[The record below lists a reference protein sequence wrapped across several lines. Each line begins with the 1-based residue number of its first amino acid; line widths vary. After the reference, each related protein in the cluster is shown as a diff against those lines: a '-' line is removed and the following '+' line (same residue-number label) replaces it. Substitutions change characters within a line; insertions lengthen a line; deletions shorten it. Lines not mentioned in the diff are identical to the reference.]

1 MYITI
6 AKHIYC
12 SGGIFAHGV
21 HFKEIIALEI
31 IGFSLDHQP
40 ITFLILQGD
49 DSLCKIDVFV
59 RSGNFPVLPINGF
72 ISRASANHVLKK
84 IHSSLYL
91 DDDD

>member
-1 MYITI
+1 VYITI
-6 AKHIYC
+6 AKHLYC

-49 DSLCKIDVFV
+49 DSLCKI
-59 RSGNFPVLPINGF
+59 
-72 ISRASANHVLKK
+72 
-84 IHSSLYL
+84 
-91 DDDD
+91 